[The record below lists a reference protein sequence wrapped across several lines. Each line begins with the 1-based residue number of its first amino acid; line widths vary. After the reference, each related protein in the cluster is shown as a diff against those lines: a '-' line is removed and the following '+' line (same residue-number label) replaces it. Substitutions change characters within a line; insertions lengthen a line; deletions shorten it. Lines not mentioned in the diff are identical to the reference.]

1 MTPKVNEDKGTQ
13 MCLFARYLVLLVSA
27 GIIVAAALGLA
38 GAAYAAS
45 TDVNQPNI
53 VATPSVKAHPAP
65 DAMPGNI
72 WHHGVWHLGDLQPN
86 YTR

>member
-1 MTPKVNEDKGTQ
+1 MSPI
-13 MCLFARYLVLLVSA
+13 ARYFLLLISA

-38 GAAYAAS
+38 GAAYAAT

-53 VATPSVKAHPAP
+53 VATPGVKAHPAP
-65 DAMPGNI
+65 NATPGWH
-72 WHHGVWHLGDLQPN
+72 WHHGIHHLQDLQPG